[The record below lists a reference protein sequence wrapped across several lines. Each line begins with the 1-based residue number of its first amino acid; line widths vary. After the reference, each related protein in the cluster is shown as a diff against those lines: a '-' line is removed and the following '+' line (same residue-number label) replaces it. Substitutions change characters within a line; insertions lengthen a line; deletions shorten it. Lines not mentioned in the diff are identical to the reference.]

1 MSNNL
6 HNHSLS
12 QLAQIGGELDAQIK
26 ALKEAFAAVREEIEA
41 RHADAGRI
49 DGETYYLNFALRET
63 KTLDK
68 KAVVETLG
76 QDWVDAN
83 SKSTASVVL
92 TVHVNKAALAESA

>member
-6 HNHSLS
+6 HNHA
-12 QLAQIGGELDAQIK
+12 LAQLVELYGEFDAQEK
-26 ALKEAFAAVREEIEA
+26 AAKDSKAAIRAEIEA
-41 RHADAGRI
+41 RGADAGRI

-68 KAVVETLG
+68 KAVEAELG
-76 QDWVDAN
+76 ADWIAAH

-92 TVHVNKAALAESA
+92 TVNVIKAALAQSA